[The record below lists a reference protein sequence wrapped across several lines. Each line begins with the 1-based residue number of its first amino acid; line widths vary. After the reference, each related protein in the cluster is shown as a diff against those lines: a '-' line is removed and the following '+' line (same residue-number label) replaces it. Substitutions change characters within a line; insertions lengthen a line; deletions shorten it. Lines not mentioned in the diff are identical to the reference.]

1 MFIKTFKRNIYI
13 AVICLLTGLIVGILG
28 FLYMDFTNKYAAAE
42 DDNEFENIQVLN
54 SIGSNNQGKVDMN
67 TVTSGFI
74 DEKYISNAN
83 YFIANPLHAK
93 NNGSDNPLG
102 TCTTVAMQ
110 MVMGYHNYYTDRRL
124 IPQTDGGNKNFLKQ
138 NYGDLNEHPE
148 INSNATPQYGRGSI
162 GTADDFYNELMD
174 LNPISKL
181 PGGQGIETVSDAAK
195 EFIRMYAP
203 NISGNV
209 TIKAGMLPNPI
220 ASNEYELAIEEIDA
234 DRPIILGFTP
244 VSSDS
249 HDFHVVVAYGYATYN
264 NVFGFIVHYG
274 YESPETQIWVPANWF
289 SFRITM
295 SVEHTHNFIDT
306 ENNVNDTYREIICTE
321 CGCRT
326 IDNIYEYDLN
336 NNAIIGLNYKLKD
349 VVTIPSIYKNVDIDK
364 IGEGVFKD
372 SQLREVKFLTA
383 MQRIGD
389 GAFENCNK
397 LEAVN
402 INYVTNIGNNAFKN
416 CCSLKQFSIPVT
428 LTDIGYGAFWGC
440 GNVKFLIN
448 SSNPNFAVQ
457 NNIIYNKN
465 KTNIIS
471 ACNIGADI
479 TIPSYV
485 SEILPYAFAG
495 NRNVNVIRFDGTIN
509 IGNCAFADCTDLNV
523 YFNTNFLPQAGA
535 GVFDDC
541 NVNIFVPY
549 YLQNDYKEVFPQYAD
564 KITSTPISVMFIS
577 DGIPVKTID
586 TYNGAEVELHP
597 ISKRGYDFDGWY
609 TDPSFNG
616 TPYNEEYW
624 QSDTNIT
631 LYAKWL
637 PKIYTITLN
646 ANGGTLSG
654 ADKID
659 VIYGQKY
666 SISTSVEKIGYTFE
680 GWADADGNK
689 LSTENGESKDVWN
702 YEKDLTL
709 YAGWGVKSYEIR
721 INDNG
726 TIIWLGKDGLSD
738 DKCSIEYG
746 TVISA
751 INLIHVFKESN
762 QGFKEGKIFDHFEY
776 DGEKF
781 NWTSV
786 PDLGE
791 SGAIVTIIPIWVS
804 ERHTIHFSST
814 YGAETSPLTVEYGGK
829 INLPVL
835 SQTGYTFNGWY
846 TKPVGGNEVT
856 WLRMPDLTPTEQN
869 NGSVSIYAHW
879 TANKYYVYYLSNGGS
894 GTMGYTLFEYNKYQN
909 LRMNS
914 FTKTGHNF
922 KGWATSS
929 NGGVVY
935 SDGQL
940 VSNLSSAQGGR
951 VNLYAVW
958 EAKTYSIIY
967 SNLTSDMYI
976 HPSTFTYG
984 VGLPAIPKL
993 YVKVRNGLEEVKVN
1007 GWYTDNG
1014 QSISSISPTR
1024 DSDIT
1029 LAAKYE
1035 YKVEATYSSATHT
1048 VTDGKIE
1055 NQPSFSI
1062 GLMLRSFYN
1071 NIINGTGLEKIKISI
1086 SLYLWEINDG
1096 YQDFYLYNGDTV
1108 IWSETK
1114 EHGAGKKNSTAAR
1127 YTFNIE
1133 LDIADYSNADYLDL
1147 RFGAHGAFSDDWQFN
1162 NFEMTVYFTH

>member
-1 MFIKTFKRNIYI
+1 MIKNDKNKLSLF
-13 AVICLLTGLIVGILG
+13 VICVLVFLGCFVLGLKFIINESYSLADESAELLDIQLLNLDGSSQGEVNMITNTTG
-28 FLYMDFTNKYAAAE
+28 FT
-42 DDNEFENIQVLN
+42 
-54 SIGSNNQGKVDMN
+54 
-67 TVTSGFI
+67 
-74 DEKYISNAN
+74 DELYISNSQ

-93 NNGSDNPLG
+93 NDGSDNPWG

-110 MVMGYHNYYTDRRL
+110 ILLGYHNYFSDRRL
-124 IPQTDGGNKNFLKQ
+124 IPQINSENKYFLSS
-138 NYGDLNEHPE
+138 NYGDLLEHPE
-148 INSNATPQYGRGSI
+148 LIPTGNYPDLGLASF
-162 GTADDFYNELMD
+162 GTTDEVYKELMD
-174 LNPISKL
+174 LNAASSIPGIGQSIGNIVTATRKFVSKYA
-181 PGGQGIETVSDAAK
+181 QDIEENV
-195 EFIRMYAP
+195 
-203 NISGNV
+203 NISNG
-209 TIKAGMLPNPI
+209 IYSKDI
-220 ASNEYELAIEEIDA
+220 AIDEINA
-234 DRPIILGFTP
+234 DRPIILGYNP
-244 VSSDS
+244 LSSDGS
-249 HDFHVVVAYGYATYN
+249 FHIVVAYGYATYN
-264 NVFGFIVHYG
+264 GEFGYIVHYG
-274 YESPETQIWVPANWF
+274 WGKDYVKIWVPSSWF
-289 SFRITM
+289 GFYIKM
-295 SVEHTHNFIDT
+295 SIEHTHSIMDAKQNI
-306 ENNVNDTYREIICTE
+306 NDIYRKLECKE
-321 CGCRT
+321 CGYT
-326 IDNIYEYDLN
+326 TFDDIYEYNLTE
-336 NNAIIGLNYKLKD
+336 NAITRVKYPLGGIINIPINYNGHYIK
-349 VVTIPSIYKNVDIDK
+349 K
-364 IGEGVFKD
+364 IANGVFKETD
-372 SQLREVKFLTA
+372 VREVNLSYTEF
-383 MQRIGD
+383 IGD
-389 GAFENCNK
+389 SAFENCAN
-397 LEAVN
+397 LVS
-402 INYVTNIGNNAFKN
+402 IN
-416 CCSLKQFSIPVT
+416 LP
-428 LTDIGYGAFWGC
+428 
-440 GNVKFLIN
+440 
-448 SSNPNFAVQ
+448 
-457 NNIIYNKN
+457 NIIYIGEKSFYGCTSLTTIQNARNLSEIGIRAFSGCYNLNLQLNNNSSFSVYGNVLYNQN
-465 KTNIIS
+465 KTKLIQ
-471 ACNIGADI
+471 ACNVGLDI
-479 TIPSYV
+479 IIPASV
-485 SEILPYAFAG
+485 TEILPYAFEG
-495 NRNVNVIRFDGTIN
+495 NINVNNVYFESTPLIRDY
-509 IGNCAFADCTDLNV
+509 AFADCADLNIHFV
-523 YFNTNFLPQAGA
+523 NSDIPEIEVRAFS
-535 GVFDDC
+535 DSKI
-541 NVNIFVPY
+541 NIFVPY
-549 YLQNDYKEVFPQYAD
+549 YIQSKYKETYPQYAD
-564 KITSTPISVMFIS
+564 KITSTQISVMFIS
-577 DGIPVKTID
+577 DGITVKTID
-586 TYNGAEVELHP
+586 TYNGAEVELP
-597 ISKRGYDFDGWY
+597 SISKRGHYFNGWF

-680 GWADADGNK
+680 GWADADRNK

-709 YAGWGVKSYEIR
+709 YAGWGVKSYEIQ

-791 SGAIVTIIPIWVS
+791 SGAIVTIIPIWVL

-814 YGAETSPLTVEYGGK
+814 YGAEISPLTVEYGGK

-1029 LAAKYE
+1029 LTAKYE

-1055 NQPSFSI
+1055 NQPSFTI